1 MKSNVNFYLKKPAKG
16 TGLSLISLQFQWS
29 GIRLLYS
36 IRQSIDPKLWD
47 RDRQKVKLNSV
58 TTKNGKHYLNDL
70 LKNLDEVVQSA
81 FSKESANGVPAEA
94 QIRKHLDNFFNINQ
108 EIEDGVKSEPVTK
121 PTLYSLIDRFLKN
134 EILHRGVPKAEATL
148 KTYKTT
154 LGHLKAFEKKD
165 GCKIDFDT
173 ITLDWFYRFMNYL
186 RKEELK
192 TNSLAKNV
200 GVLKV
205 FMSEGEALGYHTN
218 LAFKTKRFSV
228 SQELVDT
235 TYLDEE
241 EVLALGKCD
250 LTHNTNLENVRDAF
264 VIACLTGLRFS
275 DFSTLKPEHFRE
287 IDGDLYIRK
296 ITQKTKE
303 EVIIP
308 LHDTVLEILERYKG
322 KPGGVPKV
330 PCNPVFNKQIKTV
343 GRLAGLI
350 KTGKLTSQPEKELCE
365 CISSHT
371 GRRTFATN
379 AYLSG
384 VPVLDIMRI
393 TGHKT
398 EKSFLRYV
406 RLSRLHAAQRFSE
419 HYKKIAGSHLKVAI

>member
-1 MKSNVNFYLKKPAKG
+1 MASNVNFYLKKPAAG
-16 TGLSLISLQFQWS
+16 TGLSLIYLQFQWRKQ
-29 GIRLLYS
+29 RLQYTTG
-36 IRQSIDPKLWD
+36 QSINPKLWD
-47 RDRQKVKLNSV
+47 KEKQKIKLNSV
-58 TTKNGKHYLNDL
+58 TTQDGKHYINDL
-70 LKNLDEVVQSA
+70 LRSMTDTVTSA
-81 FSKESANGVPAEA
+81 YHKESAKGVPTIA
-94 QIRKHLDNFFNINQ
+94 QIRKHLDEFFNINP
-108 EIEDGVKSEPVTK
+108 EPKEEPSSEMVTK
-121 PTLYSLIDRFLKN
+121 PTLYDLIDRFLKN
-134 EILHRGVPKAEATL
+134 EILHRGVPKTRATVQ
-148 KTYKTT
+148 TYVTA
-154 LGHLKAFEKKD
+154 LGHLKGFEKED
-165 GCKIDFDT
+165 GCKIDFET
-173 ITLDWFYRFMNYL
+173 ITLDWFYRFMTYL
-186 RKEELK
+186 RRKNMK
-192 TNSLAKNV
+192 TNTLAKNI

-228 SQELVDT
+228 SQELVET
-235 TYLDEE
+235 VYLTDED
-241 EVLALGKCD
+241 VLKIYNTDVAD
-250 LTHNTNLENVRDAF
+250 NTNLENVKDAF
-264 VIACLTGLRFS
+264 VLACFTGLRFS
-275 DFSTLKPEHFRE
+275 DFSTLKPEHFKT
-287 IDGDLYIRK
+287 IDGELYIK
-296 ITQKTKE
+296 KMTLKTKE

-308 LHDTVLEILERYKG
+308 LHDIVLEILEKYKG

-330 PCNPVFNKQIKTV
+330 PCNPVFNKVVKV
-343 GRLAGLI
+343 AGRLAGLTE
-350 KTGKLTSQPEKELCE
+350 KGKLASFPEKELCE